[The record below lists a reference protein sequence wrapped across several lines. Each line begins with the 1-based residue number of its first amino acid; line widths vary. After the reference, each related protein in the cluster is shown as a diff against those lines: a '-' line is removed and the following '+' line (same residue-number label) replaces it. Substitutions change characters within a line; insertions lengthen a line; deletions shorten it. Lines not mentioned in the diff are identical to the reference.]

1 LPEPRS
7 EMPSEAKVERVK
19 GLSERLTAADAALL
33 TDYRGLTVHE
43 ADELRTALAEADAR
57 FSVVKNSLT
66 RLAMKQAGMEG
77 LAELIDGPT
86 AIAFVHGDPV
96 AAAKALVD
104 AARRYPVLEVRGGFA
119 EGRVLTAEEI
129 REYAALDSREVMLA
143 KIAGL
148 GKMQLARTAL
158 MLQALQVK
166 FVRLMEA
173 LRDEL
178 PEQET
183 AEPQEAPQPEETETE
198 PAPTETETEPAPDEA
213 GSEEEGGT

>member
-178 PEQET
+178 PQQET
-183 AEPQEAPQPEETETE
+183 AEPEEAPQPEETETE

>member
-1 LPEPRS
+1 V
-7 EMPSEAKVERVK
+7 PSEAKVERVK

-33 TDYRGLTVHE
+33 TDYRGLTVQE
-43 ADELRTALAEADAR
+43 ADELRSALAEADAR

-66 RLAMKQAGMEG
+66 RLAMKEAGMEG
-77 LAELIDGPT
+77 LAELIDGPS

-104 AARRYPVLEVRGGFA
+104 AARRYPVLDVRGGFA

-129 REYAALDSREVMLA
+129 REYASLDTRDVMLA

-148 GKMQLARTAL
+148 GKMQMARTA
-158 MLQALQVK
+158 MALQALQVK
-166 FVRLMEA
+166 FLRLMQA

-178 PEQET
+178 PEEE
-183 AEPQEAPQPEETETE
+183 AADAAPQPEETETE
-198 PAPTETETEPAPDEA
+198 PEQTTTDTEPAPDEA

>member
-1 LPEPRS
+1 
-7 EMPSEAKVERVK
+7 MPSEAKVERVK

-104 AARRYPVLEVRGGFA
+104 AARRHPVLEVRGGFA

-129 REYAALDSREVMLA
+129 REYAALDSRELMLA

-148 GKMQLARTAL
+148 GKMQLARTAM

>member
-1 LPEPRS
+1 
-7 EMPSEAKVERVK
+7 MPSEAKVERVR
-19 GLSERLTAADAALL
+19 GLSERLTAAEAALL

-66 RLAMKQAGMEG
+66 RLAMKEAGMEG

-86 AIAFVHGDPV
+86 AIAFAHGDPV

-129 REYAALDSREVMLA
+129 RAFAALDSREVMLA
-143 KIAGL
+143 KLAGL
-148 GKMQLARTAL
+148 GKMQLARTASA
-158 MLQALQVK
+158 LQALQVK
-166 FVRLMEA
+166 FLRLMQA

-178 PEQET
+178 PEEET
-183 AEPQEAPQPEETETE
+183 AGPDTAPQPEETETE
-198 PAPTETETEPAPDEA
+198 PASTEETEPAPDQA

>member
-1 LPEPRS
+1 
-7 EMPSEAKVERVK
+7 MPSEAKVERVK

-33 TDYRGLTVHE
+33 TDYRGLTVLE
-43 ADELRTALAEADAR
+43 ADELRTALAQADAR

-158 MLQALQVK
+158 MLQALQVR

-173 LRDEL
+173 LREEL

-183 AEPQEAPQPEETETE
+183 AEPEEAPQPEETETE

>member
-1 LPEPRS
+1 
-7 EMPSEAKVERVK
+7 MPSEAKVERVR
-19 GLSERLTAADAALL
+19 GLSERLSAADATLL
-33 TDYRGLTVHE
+33 TDFRGLTVHE
-43 ADELRTALAEADAR
+43 ADELRTALADADAR

-66 RLAMKQAGMEG
+66 RLAMKEAGMEG
-77 LAELIDGPT
+77 LADLIDGPT

-104 AARRYPVLEVRGGFA
+104 ASRRYPVLEVRGGFA

-143 KIAGL
+143 QIAGL

-158 MLQALQVK
+158 ILQALQVK
-166 FVRLMEA
+166 FVRLMQA

-178 PEQET
+178 PEEET
-183 AEPQEAPQPEETETE
+183 ADPTETPQPEETEPASTE
-198 PAPTETETEPAPDEA
+198 ETEPAPDQA

>member
-1 LPEPRS
+1 
-7 EMPSEAKVERVK
+7 MPSGAKVERVR
-19 GLSERLTAADAALL
+19 GLSERLTAADATLL

-43 ADELRTALAEADAR
+43 ADELRASLADADAR

-66 RLAMKQAGMEG
+66 RLAMKEAGMEG
-77 LAELIDGPT
+77 LADLIDGPT

-104 AARRYPVLEVRGGFA
+104 AARRYPVLDVRGGFA

-129 REYAALDSREVMLA
+129 RAYAALDSREVMLA

-148 GKMQLARTAL
+148 GKMQLARTANA
-158 MLQALQVK
+158 LQALQVK
-166 FVRLMEA
+166 FVRLMQA

-178 PEQET
+178 PEEET
-183 AEPQEAPQPEETETE
+183 AEPTEAPQPEETETE
-198 PAPTETETEPAPDEA
+198 PTPTETETEPEPDQA

>member
-1 LPEPRS
+1 
-7 EMPSEAKVERVK
+7 MPSEAKVERVR

-43 ADELRTALAEADAR
+43 ADELRASLADADAR

-66 RLAMKQAGMEG
+66 RLAMKEAGMEG
-77 LAELIDGPT
+77 LADLIDGPT
-86 AIAFVHGDPV
+86 AIAFVHGDTV

-104 AARRYPVLEVRGGFA
+104 ASRRYPVLEVRGGFA
-119 EGRVLTAEEI
+119 EGRVLSAEEI

-148 GKMQLARTAL
+148 GKMQLARTANA
-158 MLQALQVK
+158 LQALQVK
-166 FVRLMEA
+166 FVRLMQA
-173 LRDEL
+173 LRDAL
-178 PEQET
+178 PEEET
-183 AEPQEAPQPEETETE
+183 GEPTEAPQPEETETE
-198 PAPTETETEPAPDEA
+198 PTPTETETEPEPDQA

>member
-1 LPEPRS
+1 
-7 EMPSEAKVERVK
+7 MPSEAKVERVK

>member
-1 LPEPRS
+1 
-7 EMPSEAKVERVK
+7 MPSEAKVERVR

-43 ADELRTALAEADAR
+43 AEELRASLADADAR
-57 FSVVKNSLT
+57 FSVIKNSLT
-66 RLAMKQAGMEG
+66 RLAMKEAGMEG

-148 GKMQLARTAL
+148 GLMQLARTANA
-158 MLQALQVK
+158 LQALQVK
-166 FVRLMEA
+166 FVRLMQA

-178 PEQET
+178 PEEET
-183 AEPQEAPQPEETETE
+183 AEPAETPQPEETETE
-198 PAPTETETEPAPDEA
+198 PTPTETETEPAPDQA

>member
-1 LPEPRS
+1 
-7 EMPSEAKVERVK
+7 MPSEAKVERVR
-19 GLSERLTAADAALL
+19 GLSERLTAADATLL

-43 ADELRTALAEADAR
+43 ADELRASLADADAR

-66 RLAMKQAGMEG
+66 RLAMKEAGMEG
-77 LAELIDGPT
+77 LADLIDGPT

-104 AARRYPVLEVRGGFA
+104 AARRYPVLDVRGGFA

-129 REYAALDSREVMLA
+129 RAYAALDSREVMLA
-143 KIAGL
+143 TIAGL
-148 GKMQLARTAL
+148 GKMQLARTANA
-158 MLQALQVK
+158 LQALQVK
-166 FVRLMEA
+166 FVRLMQA

-178 PEQET
+178 PEEET
-183 AEPQEAPQPEETETE
+183 AEPTEAPQPEETETE
-198 PAPTETETEPAPDEA
+198 PTPTETETEPEPDQA